1 MNNVHVPF
9 TDSIVFAAEYLNKVS
24 KEYVRKMI
32 REKNFPIGCEEHI
45 VLDTVYFNPG
55 CIQMEI
61 AKKLFMQRSYLCK
74 ILTKLEEDGYIRREQ
89 KIKGKRQVVMAVYL
103 TEKGEEIYKKMHVIL
118 RDEVLS
124 KQAVDIDKIHEI
136 TDELFKLGDD
146 LVKNF
151 NLKL

>member
-9 TDSIVFAAEYLNKVS
+9 TDSIVFAAEYFDKVS
-24 KEYVRKMI
+24 REYVRKMAKETNYPLG
-32 REKNFPIGCEEHI
+32 REEHI

-74 ILTKLEEDGYIRREQ
+74 ILAKLEDEGYIRREQ

-103 TEKGEEIYKKMHVIL
+103 TEKGERLYKQMHIIL
-118 RDEVLS
+118 RDQVLS
-124 KQAVDIDKIHEI
+124 KLNIDVNRIHEI
-136 TDELFKLGDD
+136 TDEIFRLSND